1 MKMNPL
7 RPYLVKALMA
17 WIEDNGMTPYL
28 VANAEVPGVQV
39 PPGIVHEGRVLF
51 NISSNAISNFMIDDE
66 TLSFSAR
73 FSNRAF
79 TVVLPLNSLE
89 VVFSKEKGHE
99 REAETIEL
107 ESFIAVKGIKAQGNQ
122 LTVHKVKQIK
132 TLDPLPY
139 EVVEEEEEKEEG
151 TQDTQQ
157 SLFEE

>member
-73 FSNRAF
+73 FSNRDFA
-79 TVVLPLNSLE
+79 VVLPLNSLE
-89 VVFSKEKGHE
+89 VVFSKENGIGMGLSADPSDAAQE
-99 REAETIEL
+99 RAREL
-107 ESFIAVKGIKAQGNQ
+107 SGSDDDTPPPKPSADRRAHLRVVK
-122 LTVHKVKQIK
+122 
-132 TLDPLPY
+132 
-139 EVVEEEEEKEEG
+139 
-151 TQDTQQ
+151 
-157 SLFEE
+157 